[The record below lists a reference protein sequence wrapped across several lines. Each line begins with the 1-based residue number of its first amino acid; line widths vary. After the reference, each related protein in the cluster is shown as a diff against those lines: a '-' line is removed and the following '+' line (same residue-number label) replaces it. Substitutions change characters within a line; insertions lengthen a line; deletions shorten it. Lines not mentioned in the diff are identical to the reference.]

1 MKMLSLMARQ
11 EPDTWKAR
19 FLEYRF
25 LPAILVLS
33 LTLNLLGNRWG
44 APYFWHPD
52 EVIRRSIAMASDHT
66 LNPHYFAYGGLHYS
80 VLVLGA
86 IVPVSVYEKIFD
98 PEPSRLDALG
108 HTTWAER
115 HLVRIIRV
123 ARSISAVM
131 STLIVGLTFIIGA
144 VLFDKRVG
152 YLAALFLAVSM
163 SFVAIA
169 HFATVDAPAN
179 FWYWLSCLFALGI
192 WKQGNRIW
200 FILAAVTAGLAIGT
214 KIDRAVIL
222 LPLLLSAL
230 LRREGL
236 QFWKLLT
243 CATLVALSFLLA
255 NPALIL
261 NFFEFLDGFTRD
273 LFFNFLLDQAG
284 PTPYARMLAY
294 MNSGL
299 GPPLFA
305 AALAGFAYALY
316 HLARAIHPPGRIVWL
331 LATFVPYVLVFLS
344 KPRINSWYIPLLFPP
359 LTILAAYLC
368 IDAASALPR
377 HFAFVIRSLIAG
389 IAVYSF
395 LHTIALVIQFSR
407 DSRYEVA
414 GWITYH
420 VPEGATIEIL
430 GGAKPPGISNDRYR
444 IIDSPPERESRDPD
458 VRALHTLERD
468 RTYERVRQAI
478 LGLEQWTGRRFGLP
492 VRDVHY
498 RAWFDRFAHH
508 EKLPDAASRV
518 AGIQTRRPDYL
529 VIGRHKQRRI
539 FAALRLPNSGYRLAV
554 TFRYVN
560 PFGMQPSF
568 PFVNPSLYMFQREAS
583 RAQPQWNLRG
593 NPAAGPRTSS

>member
-1 MKMLSLMARQ
+1 MLRLMARQ

-25 LPAILVLS
+25 LPMILVLS
-33 LTLNLLGNRWG
+33 LTLNLWGNRWG
-44 APYFWHPD
+44 APQFWHPD
-52 EVIRRSIAMASDHT
+52 EVIRRSISMVFERT
-66 LNPHYFAYGGLHYS
+66 LNPHHFAYGGLHYS
-80 VLVLGA
+80 LVAAGA
-86 IVPVSVYEKIFD
+86 IIPVAVYDRIFD
-98 PEPSRLDALG
+98 PKPSRLNTPA
-108 HTTWAER
+108 HAQWEER
-115 HLVRIIRV
+115 HLVRIIQV

-131 STLIVGLTFIIGA
+131 STLIVGITFIIGA
-144 VLFDKRVG
+144 VLFDRRVG

-179 FWYWLSCLFALGI
+179 LWYWLSCLSALFI
-192 WKQGNRIW
+192 WKRGDRIW
-200 FILAAVTAGLAIGT
+200 YILAAITAGLAIAT

-236 QFWKLLT
+236 RFWKLLT
-243 CATLVALSFLLA
+243 CAALVALSFLLA

-284 PTPYARMLAY
+284 PTSYARMLGY

-299 GPPLFA
+299 GPPLLA

-316 HLARAIHPPGRIVWL
+316 DLARAIHPPGRIVWL
-331 LATFVPYVLVFLS
+331 LATFVPYMLVFLS
-344 KPRINSWYIPLLFPP
+344 KPRINIWYIPLLFPP
-359 LTILAAYLC
+359 LTILAAYVC
-368 IDAASALPR
+368 IAAASALSRPYSL
-377 HFAFVIRSLIAG
+377 VIRSLIAG

-395 LHTIALVIQFSR
+395 LHTVALVLQFSR

-414 GWITYH
+414 GWITHH

-430 GGAKPPGISNDRYR
+430 SRAKPPGISNDRYR
-444 IIDSPPERESRDPD
+444 IIDSPPEKESRDPD
-458 VRALHTLERD
+458 VRTLRTLERHHA
-468 RTYERVRQAI
+468 YERVRQAI
-478 LGLEQWTGRRFGLP
+478 LGLERWAGRRFGLP

-498 RAWFDRFAHH
+498 RAWFDRIAAHH
-508 EKLPDAASRV
+508 ERLPDAASRIV
-518 AGIQTRRPDYL
+518 GIQTRRPDYL

-539 FAALRLPNSGYRLAV
+539 FAALRLPNSGYRLAA

-568 PFVNPSLYMFQREAS
+568 PFVNPYLYMFQREAN